1 MYNLLMPLILLG
13 CVITTPSETL
23 TPQEVAQ
30 IRANWMVAN
39 PPRWHPPYRVGR
51 VFRHARFEGVG
62 WAKSHRPWKTIGTCR
77 PRRRMR
83 LVADAYAKN
92 NHMAVR
98 VRLWR

>member
-1 MYNLLMPLILLG
+1 MTLVVLMCLMADPA
-13 CVITTPSETL
+13 EEL

-30 IRANWMVAN
+30 IRANWMVDN
-39 PPRWHPPYRVGR
+39 HHRWHPPYRVGR

-62 WAKSHRPWKTIGTCR
+62 WTKSHRPWKTIGTCR
-77 PRRRMR
+77 PRHRMQ
-83 LVADAYAKN
+83 LIADAYAKN